1 MKKITFSKEQ
11 LEWIINEYTNNHLSM
26 QKIGKKLGVSKSV
39 ISRVLK
45 ENNI

>member
-26 QKIGKKLGVSKSV
+26 QKIGENQEYQ
-39 ISRVLK
+39 RVLFH
-45 ENNI
+45 EY